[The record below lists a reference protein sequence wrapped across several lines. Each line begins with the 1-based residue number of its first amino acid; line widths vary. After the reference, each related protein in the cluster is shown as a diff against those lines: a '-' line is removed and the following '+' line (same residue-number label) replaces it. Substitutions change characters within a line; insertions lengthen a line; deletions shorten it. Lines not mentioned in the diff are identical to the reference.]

1 MPKEGDTRTVSVEEA
16 EIDELKKN
24 GEELASTIKEL
35 REEREKVEEKVESLR
50 TSVGRLAE
58 QNRVYQEQ
66 LAAIAPI
73 LARYSFELE
82 EAVRSMRAN
91 AHTH

>member
-50 TSVGRLAE
+50 TSVGRLA
-58 QNRVYQEQ
+58 
-66 LAAIAPI
+66 AIAPI

>member
-66 LAAIAPI
+66 LAAIA
-73 LARYSFELE
+73 RYSFELE